1 MTQKLQS
8 TDAQASVEGHYLLAQ
23 RALRPAI
30 TAGDPEDEDELE
42 GDEDHL
48 DDDDYDD
55 DDDDYEDEDDDDP
68 DDDADLEDEDRDG
81 TDEDGVDDLDGDD
94 DEEAKLSPSLGAAG
108 PL

>member
-55 DDDDYEDEDDDDP
+55 ADDEDDDDP

-81 TDEDGVDDLDGDD
+81 ADEDGVDDLDGDD

>member
-48 DDDDYDD
+48 DDDDD
-55 DDDDYEDEDDDDP
+55 DEDDDDP

-81 TDEDGVDDLDGDD
+81 ADEDGVDDLDGDD

>member
-42 GDEDHL
+42 GDEYHL
-48 DDDDYDD
+48 DD
-55 DDDDYEDEDDDDP
+55 EDGDNDDDDP

-81 TDEDGVDDLDGDD
+81 ADEDGVDDLDGDD

>member
-48 DDDDYDD
+48 DDDDDD
-55 DDDDYEDEDDDDP
+55 DDDDP

-81 TDEDGVDDLDGDD
+81 ADEDGVDDLDGVD

>member
-8 TDAQASVEGHYLLAQ
+8 TDAQAYLEGHYLLAQ

-48 DDDDYDD
+48 DDDDD
-55 DDDDYEDEDDDDP
+55 DEDDDDP

-81 TDEDGVDDLDGDD
+81 ADEDGVDDLDGDD

>member
-1 MTQKLQS
+1 MTQQLQS

-55 DDDDYEDEDDDDP
+55 DDDDDDP

-81 TDEDGVDDLDGDD
+81 ADEDGVDDLDGDD

>member
-42 GDEDHL
+42 GDEDDL
-48 DDDDYDD
+48 D
-55 DDDDYEDEDDDDP
+55 DEDDDDP

-81 TDEDGVDDLDGDD
+81 ADEDGVDDLDGDD

>member
-42 GDEDHL
+42 GDEDDL
-48 DDDDYDD
+48 DDDDY
-55 DDDDYEDEDDDDP
+55 DDDDP

-81 TDEDGVDDLDGDD
+81 ADEDGVDDLDGDD